1 MLRKQYKTLLR
12 RFLSRE
18 IRKYRTQCKL
28 TQEQISER
36 LCMAPRSYA
45 EAAFTPDS
53 WLFFGKETA
62 GLPAPFREKYRER
75 CVRLPMVSP
84 ARSLNLANS
93 AAVLAYEALR
103 QNGFPGLQNAGE
115 MAQDESLQGI

>member
-1 MLRKQYKTLLR
+1 MS
-12 RFLSRE
+12 RFS
-18 IRKYRTQCKL
+18 
-28 TQEQISER
+28 
-36 LCMAPRSYA
+36 
-45 EAAFTPDS
+45 PDA

-75 CVRLPMVSP
+75 CVRLPMASP